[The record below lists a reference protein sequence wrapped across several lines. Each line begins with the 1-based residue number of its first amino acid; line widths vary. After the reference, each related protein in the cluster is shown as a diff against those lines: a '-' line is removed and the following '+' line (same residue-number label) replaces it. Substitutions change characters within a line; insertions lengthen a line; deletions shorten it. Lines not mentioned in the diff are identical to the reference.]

1 VATLPPV
8 EPRPDDADAAD
19 GPWIEPAEGA
29 APMPRWVLRA
39 VVVFWLGFIATPVG
53 RWLFSRLH
61 TPPLPPR
68 HLVSSR
74 SPSNRASTLPAGWRR
89 GVATAVFLFEI
100 LVVSLLFVGAIGAL
114 IARQVANFID
124 DLPSRIT
131 EVQDFINRN
140 FSTSLDFGDLINRI
154 DKGKLDGSL
163 ASNTISFTTQLL
175 GGLLQVLTV
184 LLLTFYMVADGPRLR
199 RVICRRLRPDRQ
211 QRVLHA
217 WELAIDKTGGYLYSR
232 ALLALLSAIFHT
244 AAFSVIGLRYPVA
257 LAIWVG
263 LVSQFLPVI
272 GTYLAGVL
280 PVLVALLDDPIR
292 ALWVLIV
299 IVVYQQIE
307 NYLFAPRITAR
318 TLELHPAVAFSAAI
332 AGAAMLGPVG
342 ALLALPACATVQG
355 FLSEW
360 GPSHDVVESHLTEAT
375 ARAAADPSS
384 GPGAGEVAAAG
395 RTARGLDRGRH
406 RRGRRRAA
414 DTRRAAGPD
423 GAGAR

>member
-1 VATLPPV
+1 MPPSTLRAVATVPPV
-8 EPRPDDADAAD
+8 DPRPDDTGAGSEDS
-19 GPWIEPAEGA
+19 WIEPPDGA

-39 VVVFWLGFIATPVG
+39 IVVFWLGFIATLVG

-61 TPPLPPR
+61 TLLLLLTISLFLSFAIEPGVNYLAR
-68 HLVSSR
+68 K
-74 SPSNRASTLPAGWRR
+74 GWRR
-89 GVATAVFLFEI
+89 GVATALFLFGI
-100 LVVSLLFVGAIGAL
+100 VVVSLLFVGAIGAL

-131 EVQDFINRN
+131 EVQDFVNRN
-140 FSTSLDFGDLINRI
+140 FSTSLDFGDLIDRI
-154 DKGKLDGSL
+154 DKGQLAGSL
-163 ASNTISFTTQLL
+163 ASNTIQLTSRVVA
-175 GGLLQVLTV
+175 GLLEMFTV

-211 QRVLHA
+211 ERVLHA

-232 ALLALLSAIFHT
+232 ALLALLSAVFHT
-244 AAFSVIGLRYPVA
+244 TAFSVIGLRYPVA
-257 LAIWVG
+257 LGIWVG

-292 ALWVLIV
+292 ALWVLGV

-307 NYLFAPRITAR
+307 NYVFAPRITAR

-332 AGAAMLGPVG
+332 AGAAVLGPVG
-342 ALLALPACATVQG
+342 AVLALPACATVQG

-360 GPSHDVVESHLTEAT
+360 GPSHDVVESQLTSAP
-375 ARAAADPSS
+375 APV
-384 GPGAGEVAAAG
+384 P
-395 RTARGLDRGRH
+395 
-406 RRGRRRAA
+406 RRRRSHQ
-414 DTRRAAGPD
+414 TRSKAPD
-423 GAGAR
+423 DREPPTPA